1 MTGWIQ
7 KIIDNITG
15 LFSTQIYFG
24 ITVAP
29 STSVTINSNVL
40 CIGNINIG
48 AGGALVI
55 NGNVHCSGSYID
67 DASGGVAGFNGN
79 VTIAQGLTHNGGTIT
94 VYGNLQIGKELSQVS
109 GGMTV
114 FGNLQV
120 AEELTISGG
129 TYFDVFGDCS
139 SWTFTAAV
147 DGISIV
153 IDGNCSVATTFSLGG
168 GTSGITTVSG
178 NLTVA
183 GNVTLSSGASVTV
196 SGYAYLFGTITN
208 SGTLTYH
215 GVYPETAVNIS
226 AVSTGATDVINL
238 AAVSGYHYTVN
249 KLRLKCADPGANTV
263 TVTLQEL
270 INGVLTVVD
279 SFIIIGSLGVNPN
292 YQNYFSLMDM
302 FGLPELFGDQLE
314 VSVESSAGTYTVTGS
329 YSYRSE

>member
-29 STSVTINSNVL
+29 SATMTINNDVL
-40 CIGNINIG
+40 CIGDIDIG
-48 AGGALVI
+48 TGSTLIV
-55 NGNVHCSGSYID
+55 NGNLV
-67 DASGGVAGFNGN
+67 VAGNIIPSPGAYLQSGIVVCIGN
-79 VTIAQGLTHNGGTIT
+79 FYAPADGTTI
-94 VYGNLQIGKELSQVS
+94 
-109 GGMTV
+109 
-114 FGNLQV
+114 
-120 AEELTISGG
+120 
-129 TYFDVFGDCS
+129 
-139 SWTFTAAV
+139 
-147 DGISIV
+147 IV
-153 IDGNCSVATTFSLGG
+153 LGSCSVAGIFNIGG
-168 GTSGITTVSG
+168 GTSGTMTVSG
-178 NLTVA
+178 NLAVA
-183 GNVTLSSGASVTV
+183 GNVTLASGASVTV
-196 SGYAYLFGTITN
+196 SGYAYLSGAITN

-238 AAVSGYHYTVN
+238 AAVSGYHYTIN

-270 INGVLTVVD
+270 INGVLTAVD
-279 SFIIIGSLGVNPN
+279 SFVIIGSLGVNPN
-292 YQNYFSLMDM
+292 YQNYLSLMDM

-314 VSVESSAGTYTVTGS
+314 VSVESSAGTYAVIGS